1 MGKAVRRATTK
12 KRSAKRAPT
21 PNETIKARAMLEQA
35 SKAKKSLLDACDA
48 SRTQRGDGKGGLAKG
63 TLTDA
68 EQDLLRA
75 MLVFAGAGLDAV
87 LKQLIKD
94 ALRALAAK
102 DPSVQAEL
110 EKFATRQLRDDG
122 ALSDAASGKKF
133 LGQILAST
141 NPQAR
146 LLDLY
151 IKDLTGDSL
160 QSPDQVMKTASAL
173 GLDTGK
179 LAIDVSKLRK
189 VFDTRNRIIHELDI
203 DLDGKT
209 RKRNNRR
216 RDPIEK
222 DATLLLDLSS
232 RFVDEVERKLQSKA

>member
-1 MGKAVRRATTK
+1 MAKKATK
-12 KRSAKRAPT
+12 KARGTTQVT
-21 PNETIKARAMLEQA
+21 PPSETVKARAIVEQA
-35 SKAKKSLLDACDA
+35 TKAKKSLLDACEA
-48 SRTQRGDGKGGLAKG
+48 SRQARGAGGSGPAKG

-102 DPSVQAEL
+102 DSSVQAEL

-133 LGQILAST
+133 LGQILASP
-141 NPQAR
+141 NPQSR

-160 QSPDQVMKTASAL
+160 QSSDQVMKTASAL
-173 GLDTGK
+173 GIDAGK
-179 LAIDVSKLRK
+179 LAIDVTKLQE
-189 VFDTRNRIIHELDI
+189 VFGTRNKIIHELDI
-203 DLDGKT
+203 DLDGKN
-209 RKRNNRR
+209 RKRIPRGY
-216 RDPIEK
+216 DSTK
-222 DATLLLDLSS
+222 KHASLLLDLGS
-232 RFVDEVERKLQSKA
+232 RFVEEVERKLQSKS